1 MNKEEYAA
9 KVAEIKADVIA
20 KTIPPKSCA
29 TCENLADDGLCM
41 AFNQYPPIEHIPVV
55 AGCELWE
62 LSIPF

>member
-20 KTIPPKSCA
+20 KTIPPKCCA

-41 AFNQYPPIEHIPVV
+41 AFNQYPPLEHIPVV